1 MKGVFVLRRTSKS
14 KSLQESAKEVFFE
27 LLEKVML
34 DQEGKQTAIIL
45 DLIQSMGVQNGT
57 ANEGVNKF
65 LLTYVS

>member
-1 MKGVFVLRRTSKS
+1 
-14 KSLQESAKEVFFE
+14 
-27 LLEKVML
+27 ML